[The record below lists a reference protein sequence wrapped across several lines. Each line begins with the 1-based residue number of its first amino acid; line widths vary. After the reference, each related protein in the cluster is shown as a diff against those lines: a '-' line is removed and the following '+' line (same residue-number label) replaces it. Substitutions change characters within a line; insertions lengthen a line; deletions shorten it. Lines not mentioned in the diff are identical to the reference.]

1 MENSAEFTIESSGT
15 EKKETKASRISRN
28 RMTIYEKARIIGV
41 RASQLSDNAP
51 PLIDIG
57 NMTDPIQIA
66 NRELIERKLPFIV
79 RRWMPDK
86 SYEDWDIDE
95 LLIPDVDF

>member
-15 EKKETKASRISRN
+15 EKKEAKASRISRN